1 MRGRKPK
8 PTAVKQLAGNPGKR
22 PLNDREPQFRAPDA
36 APYVPRWLNDPAK
49 AEWRRIVGLLL
60 EAGVYT
66 EVDRAALALYCQAWG
81 RWVIAE
87 QKIERTGG
95 EVLETE
101 NGHLYQN
108 PWRYEA
114 NKAWAHVL
122 KAATEFGM
130 TPSARTR
137 VRAHVGDGEPTFA
150 DQLSEWVEQALSAR
164 DEADE

>member
-36 APYVPRWLNDPAK
+36 APYAPRFLNEPGK

-87 QKIERTGG
+87 QQIERTGG
-95 EVLETE
+95 EVLETDKG
-101 NGHLYQN
+101 NMYQN

-114 NKAWAHVL
+114 NKAWSYVL

-150 DQLSEWVEQALSAR
+150 DQLSEWVEQALSTR